1 MPVNVLLDTKIDL
14 PVFGRGKVRDTY
26 DLDDKL
32 LIITTDRISAFDVV
46 IPNGIPDKGLVLTQ
60 LSAFFFERVSD
71 EVPHHLI
78 RLIDNT
84 RLGEIGLDLPQELV
98 GRSMLVKKAQ
108 QLPVE
113 CIVRGY
119 LTGSGWAE
127 YKKSGT
133 VCGLQLPSGLQESQQ
148 LPEPIFTPSTKADEG
163 HDENITFQ
171 QMADI
176 VGSETADLLRQ
187 HSLSLYQRGRDHARK
202 CGIIIADT
210 KFEFGRLEDKL
221 ILIDEALTPDSS
233 RFWPA
238 DQYEPGRSQPSFDKQ
253 FVRDWLAKSGWNKEP
268 PAPAL
273 PSAIVERTADKYR
286 QAFHLLTGRTLLRP

>member
-1 MPVNVLLDTKIDL
+1 MNVLLNTAIDL
-14 PVFGRGKVRDTY
+14 PIFGRGKVRDTY
-26 DLDDKL
+26 DLGDEL

-46 IPNGIPDKGLVLTQ
+46 LPNGIPDKGLVLTQ
-60 LSAFFFERVSD
+60 LSAFFFERTAD
-71 EVPHHLI
+71 EVPHHFI

-84 RLGEIGLDLPQELV
+84 RLDEIDLDLPQELI
-98 GRSMLVKKAQ
+98 GRSMVVKKAQ

-133 VCGLQLPSGLQESQQ
+133 VCGLHLPRGLQESQQ

-176 VGSETADLLRQ
+176 VGSETAEVLRR

-210 KFEFGRLEDKL
+210 KFEFGRLDDKL

-238 DQYEPGRSQPSFDKQ
+238 DQYELGKSQPSFDKQ

-268 PAPAL
+268 PAPTL
-273 PSAIVERTADKYR
+273 PPAIVERTADKYR
-286 QAFHLLTGRTLLRP
+286 QAFHLLTGRELLRP

>member
-1 MPVNVLLDTKIDL
+1 MPVNVLLDTTIDL

-26 DLDDKL
+26 DLGDKL
-32 LIITTDRISAFDVV
+32 LIVTTDRISAFDVV

-84 RLGEIGLDLPQELV
+84 RLDEIGLDLPQELV

-187 HSLSLYQRGRDHARK
+187 HSLSLYQHGRDHARE

>member
-1 MPVNVLLDTKIDL
+1 MNVLLDTTIDL

-26 DLDDKL
+26 DLGDKL

-60 LSAFFFERVSD
+60 LSAFFFERIAD

-84 RLGEIGLDLPQELV
+84 RLDEIGLDLPQELI

-113 CIVRGY
+113 SIVRGY

-127 YKKSGT
+127 YKKNGT

-210 KFEFGRLEDKL
+210 KFEFGLLEDKL

-253 FVRDWLAKSGWNKEP
+253 FVRDWLAKSGWDKEP

>member
-1 MPVNVLLDTKIDL
+1 MNVLLDTKIDL